1 MQKIF
6 FFSSCTETQ
15 TIFILGLALMFYKK
29 KLTIP
34 ARLWQIYIKII
45 TIIINSLG
53 IQRYVTTKTNKPK
66 EFLLPRP

>member
-1 MQKIF
+1 
-6 FFSSCTETQ
+6 
-15 TIFILGLALMFYKK
+15 MFYKK

-66 EFLLPRP
+66 EFLLPRPWLPFMQRENKSTQNGQGLMLL